1 MNTTR
6 EYLIEVKKKNNLSSD
21 YALAKLL
28 GTTRS
33 AISFYMK
40 GERIMDDTTCLK
52 VAEALNLNPLEIIAR
67 ANAER
72 ARTDEEAKQWIHWQK
87 EARKMSVIALIVMGI
102 LSQITPISANVIGK
116 NSTYY
121 VKLSQ
126 APGFDRLPLSSRL
139 QNA

>member
-87 EARKMSVIALIVMGI
+87 KTQKKTKNTKKEMGI
-102 LSQITPISANVIGK
+102 L
-116 NSTYY
+116 
-121 VKLSQ
+121 
-126 APGFDRLPLSSRL
+126 
-139 QNA
+139 